1 MLSSLATFNSIV
13 FRIHTLPPDIP
24 TNFTVSPSASYVTL
38 SFTPPGYALQ
48 YTVTATPTTNTHE
61 IVVTRTFT
69 SGSGYK
75 LEVLSANTTY
85 TISLV
90 ATNMYGSS
98 AAVTTSVTTLSA
110 SVPVNP
116 TLSYTTDFFPGPS
129 PGATA
134 RGYYSFIAVPKT
146 TPNIV
151 YIYAFANPSQL
162 YYSTDGGS
170 TYVDISGRL
179 SLSAGNNVP
188 GIGLACSDDGK
199 VIYAQPEYGRTN
211 VSTDYGLTFS
221 YNAGTDTPNN
231 GMALLGT
238 LCTNPT
244 GEISIVA
251 GNTLSSLGT
260 NSGNIINW
268 SANFGNTYSYIT
280 GNSIVSDIAINASTN
295 RVYYVNHPI
304 NATLYYYTASSKA
317 DLLALDFANATFST
331 VSFSIQIAKV
341 FSVGN
346 ITMVLTNNGGVHLS
360 TNGTTFSQLND
371 FSTGIPPTI
380 YANARSWVVIE
391 PYVGFIMIC
400 GMDPN
405 VAQPPAIIYYSIN
418 SGASWTQYNHSEQ
431 ITGASSATCVL
442 QDTNVKVLVTS
453 GRGTSGQ
460 GRLYTIYIPVT
471 IT

>member
-90 ATNMYGSS
+90 ASNMYGSS

-110 SVPVNP
+110 SVPANH
-116 TLSYTTDFFPGPS
+116 TLSYTTDFFP
-129 PGATA
+129 AA
-134 RGYYSFIAVPKT
+134 LVRGYYSFIAVPKT

-151 YIYAFANPSQL
+151 YIYAFDEPRQL

-179 SLSAGNNVP
+179 SLSASNAVP

-199 VIYAQPEYGRTN
+199 VIYAQPQFGRTN

-231 GMALLGT
+231 GMALFGT

-244 GEISIVA
+244 GEISIVS

-268 SANFGNTYSYIT
+268 SANFGNTYSYKT
-280 GNSIVSDIAINASTN
+280 GSSLVSDIAINASTN
-295 RVYYVNHPI
+295 RVYYVNYLT
-304 NATLYYYTASSKA
+304 AGTLYYYTASSKA

-331 VSFSIQIAKV
+331 VNISSPAQIFKV

-346 ITMVLTNNGGVHLS
+346 ITMVLSSGGRVYLS
-360 TNGTTFSQLND
+360 TNGTTFSQLNY
-371 FSTGIPPTI
+371 FSTSNPPTV
-380 YANARSWVVIE
+380 YTNQRSWVVIE

-400 GMDPN
+400 GMDG
-405 VAQPPAIIYYSIN
+405 AQTHPTAIIYYSID
-418 SGASWTQYNHSEQ
+418 SGVNWTQYIHYDT

-453 GRGTSGQ
+453 GQ

>member
-90 ATNMYGSS
+90 ASNMYGSS

-110 SVPVNP
+110 SVPANP
-116 TLSYTTDFFPGPS
+116 TLSYTTDYFPG
-129 PGATA
+129 ALV

-151 YIYAFANPSQL
+151 YIYAFDEPSQL

-170 TYVDISGRL
+170 TYVDIGGRL

-199 VIYAQPEYGRTN
+199 VIYAQPQFGRTN

-231 GMALLGT
+231 GMALFGT

-295 RVYYVNHPI
+295 RVYYVNYPD
-304 NATLYYYTASSKA
+304 NGTLYYYTASSKA
-317 DLLALDFANATFST
+317 DLLALDFANATFSS
-331 VSFSIQIAKV
+331 VNISSPAQIFKV

-346 ITMVLTNNGGVHLS
+346 ITMVLSSGGRVYLS
-360 TNGTTFSQLND
+360 TNGTTFSQLNY
-371 FSTGIPPTI
+371 FSTTSNPPTV
-380 YANARSWVVIE
+380 YTNQRSWVVIE

-400 GMDPN
+400 GMDGAQP
-405 VAQPPAIIYYSIN
+405 QPPAIIHYSID
-418 SGASWTQYNHSEQ
+418 SGVNWTQYIPSVP